1 MITGPSNDQHATLDL
16 IFNYDFS
23 AGIMRAA
30 RLNVLVAK
38 YRNGRLHQNELAMQ
52 PNRFKN
58 WDLPRQNID
67 SVNTAQDHLNGA
79 MS

>member
-1 MITGPSNDQHATLDL
+1 
-16 IFNYDFS
+16 
-23 AGIMRAA
+23 MRAA

-38 YRNGRLHQNELAMQ
+38 YRNGRLHQNELVMQ
-52 PNRFKN
+52 PDRFKN

>member
-1 MITGPSNDQHATLDL
+1 
-16 IFNYDFS
+16 
-23 AGIMRAA
+23 MRAA

-52 PNRFKN
+52 PDCFKN

-67 SVNTAQDHLNGA
+67 SINTAQDHLNGA